1 MITVFSAGAIQAFLI
16 AVSFFFRKQNS
27 KGNIFISI
35 FMLIFSAELLFSAY
49 YASDLPLTFP
59 HFIHL
64 DGPLSMFYGPL
75 ILWYVAFTTAQKSKF
90 SWPDLLHLIPFAVL
104 VIYKLPTFFLKS
116 ASWKTQFFVSNILG
130 QRDTEFYI
138 LNIVIFIQVALYLL
152 YALKEFRKFR
162 ESLSDTFSN
171 YEGVDLKWLYVMLIS
186 GIIIWSFFLFMF
198 ILSLS
203 GFNSSTANAINAL
216 FLSGWVFFFGFTALT
231 IPFEKREV
239 LEKVSN
245 PRERVK
251 DEEKEENNEDLIS
264 VATELDKLMNGE
276 KLYLDPDLTIVSLS
290 EKTGLPHYIISKA
303 INRIKEC
310 NFHSYINR
318 FRVEEVKKLLSD
330 PELSEKFTL
339 LALAL
344 DSGFKSKSAFNDI
357 FKKFTGLTP
366 TEFKRKNF

>member
-1 MITVFSAGAIQAFLI
+1 MITVFFAGAIQAFLI
-16 AVSFFFRKQNS
+16 TVSFLFRKQNS

-49 YASDLPLTFP
+49 YASDIPQIFP

-75 ILWYVAFTTAQKSKF
+75 IFWYVAFTTAQKSKF
-90 SWPDLLHLIPFAVL
+90 SWSDLFHLIPFAVL

-116 ASWKTQFFVSNILG
+116 AEWKKSFFVSNILG
-130 QRDTEFYI
+130 QRNLEFYV
-138 LNIVIFIQVALYLL
+138 LNLIIFIQVAFYLV

-162 ESLSDTFSN
+162 EGLSDTFSN
-171 YEGVDLKWLYVMLIS
+171 YEGVDLKWLYLMLIS

-203 GFNSSTANAINAL
+203 GFNSANANAVNAL
-216 FLSGWVFFFGFTALT
+216 FLAGWVFFFGFTALT
-231 IPFEKREV
+231 IPFQKREV

-245 PRERVK
+245 PSKES
-251 DEEKEENNEDLIS
+251 KEEDNEDLRS
-264 VATELDKLMNGE
+264 VASELDKIMKEE

-290 EKTGLPHYIISKA
+290 EKTGLPHYIISKS

-310 NFHSYINR
+310 NFHSYINK
-318 FRVEEVKKLLSD
+318 FRVEEIKKLLSD
-330 PELSEKFTL
+330 HELSEKYTL
-339 LALAL
+339 LSLAL

-366 TEFKRKNF
+366 TEFKRKNR